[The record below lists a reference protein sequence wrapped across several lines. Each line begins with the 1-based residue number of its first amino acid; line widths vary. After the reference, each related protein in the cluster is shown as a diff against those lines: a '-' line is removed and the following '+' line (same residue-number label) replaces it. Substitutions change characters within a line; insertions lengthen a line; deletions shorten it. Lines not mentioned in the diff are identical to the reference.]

1 MIYEYAV
8 EPALVA
14 RWAREGDVGLA
25 GQFGLDQRR
34 LVSDFPLDWVGEVS
48 AELLKEFEYDAG
60 DPDYI
65 QANQFLSALLDFMST
80 NMISRG
86 WRRNEDVTW
95 LVQAEEV
102 HQAEPF
108 HAILV
113 SANPAGVPA
122 FITEDILQSPKDQR
136 WYLPTVSSTAKTAD
150 DLAEHLEPLL
160 RGASR
165 LVIVDPYFDPR
176 NESYRGVLATLIDRA
191 IGLRG
196 PGRTLPDV
204 TLITGVA
211 EDRPDGGTVDL
222 ESQMRNE
229 AHNRCEWAQ
238 QYLPACLPKGLSLT
252 FLCVANFPDGDK
264 LHNRFVLT
272 DFAGASLPYGTQALG
287 AQVFDDISPL
297 FKGQYQKRW
306 RQYTRPEQL
315 RIVGTPRVIA
325 GSR

>member
-8 EPALVA
+8 EPAVVA
-14 RWAREGDVGLA
+14 RWARDGVVGLA

-34 LVSDFPLDWVGEVS
+34 LVSDFPIDWVGEVS
-48 AELLKEFEYDAG
+48 AALLEEFGYDAG

-65 QANQFLSALLDFMST
+65 QASQFLNALLDFMSA

-86 WRRNEDVTW
+86 WRRNQDKTW
-95 LVQAEEV
+95 LEQAEEV

-113 SANPAGVPA
+113 SANPAEKPA
-122 FITEDILQSPKDQR
+122 FITATILDNPKDQR

-150 DLAEHLEPLL
+150 DLAEHLESLL
-160 RGASR
+160 RGASH
-165 LVIVDPYFDPR
+165 LVIVDPYFDPQD
-176 NESYRGVLATLIDRA
+176 ESYREVLATLIDRA

-196 PGRTLPDV
+196 PGRARPDV

-211 EDRPDGGTVDL
+211 EGRPGGGTVDL
-222 ESQMRNE
+222 ETQMRNE

-238 QYLPACLPKGLSLT
+238 QYLPACLPKGSNLT
-252 FLCVANFPDGDK
+252 FMCVANFPDGDR

-287 AQVFDDISPL
+287 AKVFDDISPL
-297 FKGQYQKRW
+297 FRGQYQRRW

-315 RIVGTPRVIA
+315 RIVGAPRVIA